1 MLGKF
6 QKKKSFLSTKRN
18 GDPDGQN
25 PAVST
30 AKPSLLPMGR
40 GGGNLTDGIAQTLM
54 DERVS
59 ILRTKKARKQNKCM
73 GWGAA
78 GGHTYMRVIKNPNLT
93 HLHGLARHW

>member
-54 DERVS
+54 DES
-59 ILRTKKARKQNKCM
+59 FNPQNQESKETKQVY
-73 GWGAA
+73 GL
-78 GGHTYMRVIKNPNLT
+78 GG
-93 HLHGLARHW
+93 